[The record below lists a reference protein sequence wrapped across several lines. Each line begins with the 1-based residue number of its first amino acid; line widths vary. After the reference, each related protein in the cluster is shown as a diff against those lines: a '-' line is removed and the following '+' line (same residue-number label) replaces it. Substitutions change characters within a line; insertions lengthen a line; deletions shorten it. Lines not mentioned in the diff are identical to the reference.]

1 MKRLLMTAAA
11 TIALAAPAAM
21 AETIEIEMLNR
32 TDDGRVMAFSQELIQ
47 AEVGDII
54 RFVPT
59 DKGHNAQSVKGAIP
73 DGQETFKGR
82 INQEVEY
89 EITEAGLTAVVCQ
102 PHVTVGMVALIVA
115 GGDTSNAEDV
125 LDARLRGK
133 AADKIEELV
142 AEAQALSEESS

>member
-11 TIALAAPAAM
+11 TIALAAPVA

-32 TDDGRVMAFSQELIQ
+32 TEDGRVMAFSQELIQ

-54 RFVPT
+54 RFIPT

-73 DGQETFKGR
+73 EGQEPFKGR
-82 INQEVEY
+82 INQEIEF

-115 GGDTSNAEDV
+115 GGDTSNAEEV